1 VSKDAR
7 TIRPAGS
14 YGWDAAWVP
23 ILWFVCGVACLV
35 GVVFNVQAPPPWN
48 IIVVSYLSVLGVIFI
63 VGALLYLRATL
74 RGKFEVWAQTL
85 DGLGLRGDEDALD
98 LGCGRGA
105 VAVMLAQRLPRGR
118 TTGIDLWHSRDQSGN
133 STANAEA
140 NLAANGVAD
149 RVELVTGNMTKLP
162 FDDASFDLVTASL
175 AIHNIHAPG
184 GREAAL
190 REALRVLRP
199 GGRLVIVDIS
209 ATAQY
214 ARILQEQGAASVVR
228 DPLGWRVWWTGP
240 WMSTARVT
248 ASRPA

>member
-1 VSKDAR
+1 VSSDAR
-7 TIRPAGS
+7 TGRPAGS

-23 ILWFVCGVACLV
+23 ILWLACGVACLIV
-35 GVVFNVQAPPPWN
+35 AVLTASN
-48 IIVVSYLSVLGVIFI
+48 IIGLIYFTVLGLLFI
-63 VGALLYLRATL
+63 AGGLLYLHATL
-74 RGKFEVWAQTL
+74 RGKFEIWAETL

-105 VAVMLAQRLPRGR
+105 VAVLLAQRLPRGR
-118 TTGIDLWHSRDQSGN
+118 VTGIDLWHSRDQSGN

-140 NLAANGVAD
+140 NLTANGVAD
-149 RVELVTGNMTKLP
+149 RVELVTGDMTALP
-162 FDDASFDLVTASL
+162 FPDASFDLVTASL

-199 GGRLVIVDIS
+199 GGRLVIADIS

-214 ARILQEQGAASVVR
+214 VRMLGGLEAVSVTR
-228 DPLGWRVWWTGP
+228 KPLGWRVWWSGP
-240 WMSTARVT
+240 WMSTALVT
-248 ASRPA
+248 ASRPD